1 MSTPSTPPS
10 ASASSAAARA
20 GASTQAS
27 AIPPAVVTEH
37 AERSAPS
44 AVAARLVPYGFA
56 RSGQILVA
64 HQHADS
70 LEVWISERTSDAALA
85 EVARNFGAL
94 SVVRVP
100 ADELPRRSTRRM
112 RARTAAR
119 RKWSAKWKAKSICR
133 A

>member
-1 MSTPSTPPS
+1 MP
-10 ASASSAAARA
+10 RIDA
-20 GASTQAS
+20 GRGNSGRRS
-27 AIPPAVVTEH
+27 RLEH

-64 HQHADS
+64 HQHADG

-94 SVVRVP
+94 VGG
-100 ADELPRRSTRRM
+100 AF
-112 RARTAAR
+112 AG
-119 RKWSAKWKAKSICR
+119 
-133 A
+133 